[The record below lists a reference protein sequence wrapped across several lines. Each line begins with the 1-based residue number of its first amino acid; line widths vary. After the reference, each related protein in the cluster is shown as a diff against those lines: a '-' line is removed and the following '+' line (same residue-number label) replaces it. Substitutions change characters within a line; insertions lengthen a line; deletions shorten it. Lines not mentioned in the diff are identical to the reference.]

1 MGMSGVGATD
11 GVEVQV
17 PRVAIDINYSIELI
31 LYLDRQML
39 NLIWVNRVRPTYDRS
54 SRFNLALDT
63 TSSNVQLQ
71 RDFCMPS
78 CFRRFKLTKGQ
89 FLNRAAR
96 CRTISRLNAAYA
108 LGSKL
113 LRFEQAKKYFVSSGT
128 HRIKGI
134 TVNCL
139 NSLSV
144 CDQIGLFWYI

>member
-89 FLNRAAR
+89 FLNRA
-96 CRTISRLNAAYA
+96 TLLDAAQYQDLMQRMLWA
-108 LGSKL
+108 VSCC
-113 LRFEQAKKYFVSSGT
+113 VSSKQKNT
-128 HRIKGI
+128 SYLVERIA
-134 TVNCL
+134 
-139 NSLSV
+139 
-144 CDQIGLFWYI
+144 

>member
-54 SRFNLALDT
+54 PRFNLALDT

-89 FLNRAAR
+89 FLNRS
-96 CRTISRLNAAYA
+96 T
-108 LGSKL
+108 L
-113 LRFEQAKKYFVSSGT
+113 LDAQYQDLMQRMLWAVSCCVSSKQKNT
-128 HRIKGI
+128 SYLVERIA
-134 TVNCL
+134 
-139 NSLSV
+139 
-144 CDQIGLFWYI
+144 